1 MMRAWRAIALLALAM
16 PGVASAQDQRDT
28 EQRLQ
33 KVRSELKAVASER
46 RQLEGARGD
55 ASRKLREADEQVG
68 GVQRALRQT
77 ESTLQRD
84 SASLAQMQAERT
96 RLAGDL
102 GAKQAE
108 LARLLRA
115 AQLAGDDAPLK
126 AMLAQDRLAEVE
138 RSLTYQGYLQRGR
151 VQRIRALA
159 AELQRI
165 DVLEREIDA
174 RQSALARERRQQAVQ
189 EHRPACRRRELRP
202 SQASAIF
209 RSHSPT
215 WSRWCSRP
223 CSTTWPR
230 GRPPAARKTGP

>member
-16 PGVASAQDQRDT
+16 PCVASAQDQRDA

-55 ASRKLREADEQVG
+55 ASRKLREADQQVG

-108 LARLLRA
+108 ISRLLRA
-115 AQLAGDDAPLK
+115 AQLAEQELGRAHYRALYFIARQPGLTVGDLLRL
-126 AMLAQDRLAEVE
+126 LAITKQ
-138 RSLTYQGYLQRGR
+138 SLGR
-151 VQRIRALA
+151 VLND
-159 AELQRI
+159 L
-165 DVLEREIDA
+165 V
-174 RQSALARERRQQAVQ
+174 ARELVAAATGELDRRQKNLRLTATGT
-189 EHRPACRRRELRP
+189 ELRP
-202 SQASAIF
+202 GSPEDLATFQAAEIDKWK
-209 RSHSPT
+209 RIVT
-215 WSRWCSRP
+215 
-223 CSTTWPR
+223 
-230 GRPPAARKTGP
+230 AAGIELQ